1 MTHASVVG
9 GAVPAIGRILISAIF
24 LVSVAGKL
32 AAPAAT
38 VGFIAS
44 AHLPFPQIGYAVAVF
59 VELFGGVALA
69 LGFRTRIAAGGLAAF
84 CIAAALAFHSNLGD
98 QNQFFHFFKNIA
110 MTGGL
115 LQVVAFGAG
124 RYSLDARRRPTKPAS
139 VLQ

>member
-1 MTHASVVG
+1 MNNSSVLG
-9 GAVPAIGRILISAIF
+9 GAVPTIGRILISAIF

-38 VGFIAS
+38 VDFIAS
-44 AHLPFPQIGYAVAVF
+44 AHLPFPQLGYAIAII

-69 LGFRTRIAAGGLAAF
+69 LGFRARVAAGGLAIF
-84 CIAAALAFHSNLGD
+84 CVAAALAFHSNLGD
-98 QNQFFHFFKNIA
+98 QNQFFHFFKNLA

-124 RYSLDARRRPTKPAS
+124 RFSLDARQGEVRNGRS
-139 VLQ
+139 Q

>member
-1 MTHASVVG
+1 MTYSSLLG
-9 GAVPAIGRILISAIF
+9 GAIPAFGRILISAIF

-32 AAPAAT
+32 SAPAAT

-44 AHLPFPQIGYAVAVF
+44 AHLPSPRIGYAVAVF

-69 LGFRTRIAAGGLAAF
+69 LGFRARIAARGLGIF
-84 CIAAALAFHSNLGD
+84 CVAAALAFHSNLGD
-98 QNQFFHFFKNIA
+98 QNQFVHFFKNIA
-110 MTGGL
+110 MAGGL

-124 RYSLDARRRPTKPAS
+124 RFGLDARRRPMKPAS